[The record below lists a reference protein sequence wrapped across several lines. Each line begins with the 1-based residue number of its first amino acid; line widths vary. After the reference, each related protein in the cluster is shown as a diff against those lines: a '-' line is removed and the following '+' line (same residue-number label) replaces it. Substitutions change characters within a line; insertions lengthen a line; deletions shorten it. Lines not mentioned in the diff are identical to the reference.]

1 MAVLSKNKGE
11 KSSIFKPCCMNCFRN
26 SFKLIIGKLQLI
38 CTALLI
44 FSMGVSLGSRD
55 DFFSDLSQ
63 LGLESLIFA
72 VIPGI
77 FSKSATALK
86 ECKSASQLDCE
97 SYKTSRCESR
107 L

>member
-1 MAVLSKNKGE
+1 MLVEVIMFAGVILGYFWQPKKLSK
-11 KSSIFKPCCMNCFRN
+11 
-26 SFKLIIGKLQLI
+26 IIGKLQLI

-63 LGLESLIFA
+63 LGLESLVFA

-77 FSKSATALK
+77 FSVIAVFVLTKKFMKNGK
-86 ECKSASQLDCE
+86 EA
-97 SYKTSRCESR
+97 
-107 L
+107 

>member
-1 MAVLSKNKGE
+1 MLVEVIMFAGVILGYFWQPKKLSK
-11 KSSIFKPCCMNCFRN
+11 
-26 SFKLIIGKLQLI
+26 IIGKLQLI

-77 FSKSATALK
+77 FSVIAVFVLTKKFMKNGK
-86 ECKSASQLDCE
+86 EA
-97 SYKTSRCESR
+97 
-107 L
+107 